1 MTIGGPLRFARF
13 IGLRF
18 LRPKRRALVMSIIS
32 IIALVG
38 IAVGVATLVVVMAAI
53 TGYQDVMTQKILG
66 AYSHMLV
73 LSYVNRINDWPA
85 VVKKIQ
91 QTPGVRGA
99 SPFVYG
105 EVMASTATNTC
116 GVALRGISPDS
127 AMKVT
132 GVGSSVAPQTIRALD
147 KLHPAK
153 NDASG
158 EVEQL
163 PGIILGKE
171 LAASLEAAVGSR
183 VFIVNP
189 MGQVGPNGVTP
200 KMQAFVVIGVSY
212 SGMYEFDS
220 TFAFI
225 GLAEAQKYFGNG
237 ESVSGIEVTLT
248 DIWQSEKIGQDIQ
261 RRLRWPFYTRDW
273 KVMNRNL
280 FSALKLQKLV
290 MFVILCLIVFVAAL
304 NIFSTLY
311 MVIMDKKRSLA
322 MLRAMGASSGDIRKI
337 VFIQG
342 MFIGVLGSIIG
353 ALLGVA
359 LCLVQIRL
367 GLVRLDPSVYF
378 IDTLPMA
385 FKAFDLTMIFVAALG
400 FSLVATWLPARM
412 AARMDAVTVLRYE

>member
-1 MTIGGPLRFARF
+1 
-13 IGLRF
+13 
-18 LRPKRRALVMSIIS
+18 
-32 IIALVG
+32 
-38 IAVGVATLVVVMAAI
+38 
-53 TGYQDVMTQKILG
+53 
-66 AYSHMLV
+66 
-73 LSYVNRINDWPA
+73 
-85 VVKKIQ
+85 
-91 QTPGVRGA
+91 
-99 SPFVYG
+99 
-105 EVMASTATNTC
+105 
-116 GVALRGISPDS
+116 
-127 AMKVT
+127 
-132 GVGSSVAPQTIRALD
+132 
-147 KLHPAK
+147 
-153 NDASG
+153 
-158 EVEQL
+158 
-163 PGIILGKE
+163 
-171 LAASLEAAVGSR
+171 
-183 VFIVNP
+183 
-189 MGQVGPNGVTP
+189 
-200 KMQAFVVIGVSY
+200 VVIGVSY

-225 GLAEAQKYFGNG
+225 DLTEAQKYFGYG
-237 ESVSGIEVTLT
+237 DAVSGIEVTLT

-353 ALLGVA
+353 AILGVA
-359 LCLVQIRL
+359 LCLVQIRF